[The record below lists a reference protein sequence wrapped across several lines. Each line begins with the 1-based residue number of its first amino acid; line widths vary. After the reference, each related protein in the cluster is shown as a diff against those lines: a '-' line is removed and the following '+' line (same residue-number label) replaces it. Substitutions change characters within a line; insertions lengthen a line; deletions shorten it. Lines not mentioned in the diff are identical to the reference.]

1 MHAHLWWKMHGA
13 STPMLR
19 KLAMRV
25 LAQPASSSGCERFNS
40 AGSHIM
46 SVKQASMLTQ
56 NMETHLY
63 VYHNLR
69 VLDNIEQYDYVEQYY
84 EWDESDSSDD
94 EEVQVVEAP
103 KGKGKEKSTTQ

>member
-1 MHAHLWWKMHGA
+1 
-13 STPMLR
+13 MLR

>member
-1 MHAHLWWKMHGA
+1 
-13 STPMLR
+13 
-19 KLAMRV
+19 MRV

-69 VLDNIEQYDYVEQYY
+69 VLDNIEQYY

>member
-1 MHAHLWWKMHGA
+1 
-13 STPMLR
+13 
-19 KLAMRV
+19 
-25 LAQPASSSGCERFNS
+25 
-40 AGSHIM
+40 
-46 SVKQASMLTQ
+46 MLTQ

-69 VLDNIEQYDYVEQYY
+69 VLDNIEQYY

>member
-1 MHAHLWWKMHGA
+1 
-13 STPMLR
+13 
-19 KLAMRV
+19 
-25 LAQPASSSGCERFNS
+25 
-40 AGSHIM
+40 M

>member
-1 MHAHLWWKMHGA
+1 
-13 STPMLR
+13 
-19 KLAMRV
+19 
-25 LAQPASSSGCERFNS
+25 
-40 AGSHIM
+40 M

-69 VLDNIEQYDYVEQYY
+69 VLDNIEQYY